1 MSSDGRPNTCEP
13 NPLHHHL
20 LPKQR
25 NRKKKHKDR
34 ENDIITFIIVP
45 IYINMHWK
53 KKKGKLGN
61 GLQRR
66 KSIWKTID
74 INEGRG
80 NLKQVQV
87 GIYTTQVQLAGLRA
101 G

>member
-1 MSSDGRPNTCEP
+1 MTDQIPVNLIPYTTIFSPNREIG
-13 NPLHHHL
+13 
-20 LPKQR
+20 
-25 NRKKKHKDR
+25 KKNTKIGK
-34 ENDIITFIIVP
+34 NDIITFIIVP